1 MCLILSVLAPL
12 LYDDFGSQTLLYTLD
27 AYVDCVCIVFSP
39 YMLSPVFLFL
49 FIDLISL
56 LYEQETYNV
65 YALTLI
71 IIMLHTLSVKKY

>member
-27 AYVDCVCIVFSP
+27 AYVDCVCIMFSP
-39 YMLSPVFLFL
+39 YILSPVFQFL

-56 LYEQETYNV
+56 LYEQETYDV
-65 YALTLI
+65 YALILT
-71 IIMLHTLSVKKY
+71 IMLHTFSVKDY